1 MPASLGFID
10 IFPTYG
16 LSRAPGTCWASGIDE
31 MPTLGHLN
39 RPLAGVNPKQS
50 TSSLAGFQSKDGNR
64 IPLQWQLRGK
74 TSIRFE

>member
-31 MPTLGHLN
+31 MPTLGHLS
-39 RPLAGVNPKQS
+39 RPLAGVKAILNSQ
-50 TSSLAGFQSKDGNR
+50 R
-64 IPLQWQLRGK
+64 PLW
-74 TSIRFE
+74 